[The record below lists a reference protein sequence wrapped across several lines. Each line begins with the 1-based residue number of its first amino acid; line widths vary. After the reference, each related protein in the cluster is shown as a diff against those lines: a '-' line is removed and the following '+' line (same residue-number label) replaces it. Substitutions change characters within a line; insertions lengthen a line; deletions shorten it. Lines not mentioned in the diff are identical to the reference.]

1 MLGIKTVAYF
11 SMEFGLSEAFPLY
24 AGGLGI
30 LAGDYLKTASDLAVP
45 VVGVGLLYQ
54 EGYFRQMV
62 DASGRQLEAYPYNS
76 PADLPIQPVIGPDGA
91 WLRIELQLPGRTL
104 HLRVWQ
110 ASVGRVRLYLLDS
123 NDLLNGPGDRGITAR
138 LYGGG
143 VEMRLM
149 QEIVLGIGGWAMLD
163 RLGIEAD
170 VCHLNEGHA
179 AFAVVER
186 ARQFMKETGASF
198 WEAWW
203 TTRAGNVFTTHTPV
217 AAGFDVFP
225 PHLIEKYFRD
235 YLAELDISS
244 RELSGARPQEPA
256 R

>member
-1 MLGIKTVAYF
+1 MI
-11 SMEFGLSEAFPLY
+11 
-24 AGGLGI
+24 
-30 LAGDYLKTASDLAVP
+30 
-45 VVGVGLLYQ
+45 
-54 EGYFRQMV
+54 
-62 DASGRQLEAYPYNS
+62 DANGRQLEAYPYNS
-76 PADLPIQPVIGPDGA
+76 PADLPIQPVMDATGT
-91 WLRIELQLPGRTL
+91 WLRIELQIPGRIL

-110 ASVGRVRLYLLDS
+110 ANVGRVRLYLLDS

-138 LYGGG
+138 LYRGG
-143 VEMRLM
+143 VEMRLI
-149 QEIVLGIGGWAMLD
+149 QAFVLGIGGWAMLG

-217 AAGFDVFP
+217 AAGIDVFQT
-225 PHLIEKYFRD
+225 HLIQKYFRD
-235 YLAELDISS
+235 YVAELNISPGELLALGRKNPHDDEGSFNMAYLALRGCS
-244 RELSGARPQEPA
+244 RVNGVSRLLQK
-256 R
+256 